1 MPKKPFQIKD
11 QQKQLRFSLHR
22 NNWTNN
28 FRILP
33 RCITLYFTSYYLEG
47 QLAIS
52 FQLTHAVTI
61 KCNKYT
67 VAPPPHTL
75 TLLPQEQARTG
86 QHIAPRKTSIPYHL
100 TFFGTDPKNHIVFRG
115 DDTEGTTQ
123 RGRHRG
129 DDTEGKTQRGRHR
142 GEDTEGKTQRGRHQE
157 EDTGRGETERRDVEI
172 SNRDMGR
179 IL

>member
-28 FRILP
+28 FRMLP
-33 RCITLYFTSYYLEG
+33 RCITFYFTSYYLEG
-47 QLAIS
+47 QPAGS

-75 TLLPQEQARTG
+75 TLSYHKNRLTLVNTFPSEKHPYRT
-86 QHIAPRKTSIPYHL
+86 I
-100 TFFGTDPKNHIVFRG
+100 
-115 DDTEGTTQ
+115 
-123 RGRHRG
+123 
-129 DDTEGKTQRGRHR
+129 
-142 GEDTEGKTQRGRHQE
+142 
-157 EDTGRGETERRDVEI
+157 
-172 SNRDMGR
+172 
-179 IL
+179 